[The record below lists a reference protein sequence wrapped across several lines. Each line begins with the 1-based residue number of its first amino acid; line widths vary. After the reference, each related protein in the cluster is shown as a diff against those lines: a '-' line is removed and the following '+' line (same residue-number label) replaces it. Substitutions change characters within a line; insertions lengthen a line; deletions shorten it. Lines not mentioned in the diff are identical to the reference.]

1 MQAAEKSLL
10 LLCCKLGQA
19 VKPLTA
25 AEYRQLSEYVRVM
38 RLTRARQDAEV
49 NPEQLMSLGCSPEI
63 S

>member
-38 RLTRARQDAEV
+38 RLTRR
-49 NPEQLMSLGCSPEI
+49 
-63 S
+63 